1 MNQIFE
7 CHKNAKNCLAIY
19 QKAIESI
26 NQVFR
31 TQKSFAV
38 TISDVKRSKPQLRA
52 YWVLVRAV
60 KKWMQEQGNV
70 YSEDEVSDF
79 LKIQA
84 GFYSKIAGQKI
95 AKSISNKSN
104 ITVLEMESLINS
116 ILKFGAEMQIQDC
129 IIKNQDLEEMLNYF
143 RQDNERL

>member
-1 MNQIFE
+1 MNQVFE
-7 CHKNAKNCLAIY
+7 CHKNAKNSLAIC

-31 TQKSFAV
+31 TKKSFAV

-70 YSEDEVSDF
+70 YSENEVSDF

-84 GFYSKIAGQKI
+84 GFYSEIAGQKI

-104 ITVLEMESLINS
+104 ITVLEMEQLINY
-116 ILKFGAEMQIQDC
+116 ILQFGAEMQIQDC
-129 IIKNQDLEEMLNYF
+129 IIKNKDLEEMLNYF
-143 RQDNERL
+143 RQDNDK

>member
-7 CHKNAKNCLAIY
+7 CHKNAKNSLAIC

-31 TQKSFAV
+31 TKKSFAI
-38 TISDVKRSKPQLRA
+38 TISNVKRSKPQLRA

-60 KKWMQEQGNV
+60 KRWMQEQGNV
-70 YSEDEVSDF
+70 YSENEVSDF

-84 GFYSKIAGQKI
+84 GFYSEIAGQKI

-116 ILKFGAEMQIQDC
+116 ILKFGAEMQVEDC

-143 RQDNERL
+143 RQDNERS

>member
-1 MNQIFE
+1 MNQVFE
-7 CHKNAKNCLAIY
+7 CHKNAKNSLAIC

-31 TQKSFAV
+31 TKKSFAV

-70 YSEDEVSDF
+70 YSENEVSDF

-84 GFYSKIAGQKI
+84 GFYSEIAGQKI

-116 ILKFGAEMQIQDC
+116 ILKFGAEMQI
-129 IIKNQDLEEMLNYF
+129 EMLH
-143 RQDNERL
+143 RLFLECFHLQ